1 MPRAAMRRVSAA
13 LAVVV
18 ACLALATPAMSLTVV
33 EVAREVRCPT
43 CNTPLDV
50 SNSPAAERMKL
61 FIAQRIEAGDDKQ
74 EIIDA
79 LVVEFGR
86 GVLATPPKEGFDL
99 VAWVVPIGLVVI
111 GLAAIPFVTRSWA
124 RRRRDE
130 PPPDI
135 SAEDAARLDDELRR
149 HDGA

>member
-1 MPRAAMRRVSAA
+1 MPRRLAAFVAILLSA
-13 LAVVV
+13 
-18 ACLALATPAMSLTVV
+18 LALAAPAMSLTVV

-50 SNSPAAERMKL
+50 SNSPAAERMKI
-61 FIAQRIEAGDDKQ
+61 FIAQRIEGGDDKQ

-86 GVLATPPKEGFDL
+86 GVLTTPPKEGFDL
-99 VAWVVPIGLVVI
+99 VAWIVPIALVVG

-124 RRRRDE
+124 RRRRDDLAPE
-130 PPPDI
+130 I
-135 SAEDAARLDDELRR
+135 SAEDAARLEDELRR
-149 HDGA
+149 DDG

>member
-1 MPRAAMRRVSAA
+1 MPRRLAAF
-13 LAVVV
+13 V
-18 ACLALATPAMSLTVV
+18 AILLSVLALAAPAMSLTVV

-50 SNSPAAERMKL
+50 SNSPAAERMKI
-61 FIAQRIEAGDDKQ
+61 FIAQRIEAGDGKQ

-86 GVLATPPKEGFDL
+86 GVLTTPPKEGFDL
-99 VAWVVPIGLVVI
+99 VAWIVPIALVVG

-124 RRRRDE
+124 RRRRDDVAPE
-130 PPPDI
+130 I
-135 SAEDAARLDDELRR
+135 SAEDAARLEDELRR
-149 HDGA
+149 DGG